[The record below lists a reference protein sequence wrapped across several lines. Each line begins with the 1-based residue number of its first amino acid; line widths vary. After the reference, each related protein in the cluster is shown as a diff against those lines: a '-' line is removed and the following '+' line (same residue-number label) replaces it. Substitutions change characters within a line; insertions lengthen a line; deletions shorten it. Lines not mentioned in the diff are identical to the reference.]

1 MNEQNYRCV
10 WKPDD
15 IDGGWDASCG
25 LKYVFN
31 FDGPKENNFNFCPH
45 CGHLLVVGEPPK
57 LVLHRPLCVLDIEAT
72 GLDVTNDRI
81 LTLAI
86 LRIDP
91 PDLFHKEQRETR
103 QTWRVN
109 PGRMIPADS
118 TRIHGITDDMVKD
131 CPRFESVA
139 AEIRTLLSDADL
151 CGYNLRNFDVPLLW
165 EEFFRAGIE
174 WATDGVKVVDAS
186 EIFRKQEP
194 RNLTAAVK
202 KYCGREHGDAHEA
215 MADVEATW
223 DVLHGQLAAYPNL
236 IAPHPDPLPIGSAD
250 SANAEREKMALNH
263 VAVLAAFC
271 QEEFEGRPAKQLDL
285 SGYIIE
291 DADGIARYTLKK
303 VRGVAVADDPGF
315 GEWMLRSS
323 FPVNTCKVVRKLLE
337 ALE

>member
-1 MNEQNYRCV
+1 MVAE
-10 WKPDD
+10 
-15 IDGGWDASCG
+15 ILSCFGCRVG
-25 LKYVFN
+25 LKICSEHEKKLERQTVT
-31 FDGPKENNFNFCPH
+31 PQ
-45 CGHLLVVGEPPK
+45 

-91 PDLFHKEQRETR
+91 PDLFNKDPRETR
-103 QTWRVN
+103 KTWMVN

-131 CPRFESVA
+131 CPLFESVA
-139 AEIRTLLSDADL
+139 AEIRAFLSDADL

-165 EEFFRAGIE
+165 EQFYRAQIE

-236 IAPHPDPLPIGSAD
+236 LPNVA
-250 SANAEREKMALNH
+250 ALAE
-263 VAVLAAFC
+263 FSS
-271 QEEFEGRPAKQLDL
+271 EEYEGRPAKRLDL

-315 GEWMLRSS
+315 GDWMLRSA